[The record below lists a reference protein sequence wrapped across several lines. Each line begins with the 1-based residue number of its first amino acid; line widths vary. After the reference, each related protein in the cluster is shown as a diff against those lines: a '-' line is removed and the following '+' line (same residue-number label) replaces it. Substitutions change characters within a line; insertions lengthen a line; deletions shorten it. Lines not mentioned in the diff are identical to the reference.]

1 MAVSPAD
8 FYAYSRATGVAIP
21 DEPEER
27 ARMAPEVLEFRR
39 NQLKAATPT
48 GPDPLSVGL
57 GIGLALAGGGAGVLA
72 AQQALNR
79 QKLSA
84 VGGTR
89 ADLTRVKDFDLSR
102 VPSVQQQAPTTETV
116 VADLKP
122 SKEISPRAYAE
133 STGALAP
140 KDDSFLQFSQRAE
153 QIARETTPQD
163 LTSVQRTQLPE
174 VSQQAIEATDGG
186 LDQVLQRNINTP
198 SQRDTDFLRFSQRAD
213 AVAEQA
219 TVAAEQKN
227 RIRAVADQIWGF
239 EEELENLGLSAQ
251 KWLEKPNAR
260 ELTDLGPSRGL
271 SFDDIYERVNAA
283 GSDYKVGTMNP
294 LSAIERADL
303 LDPDIPTEKVKYL
316 LGNTLREQ
324 GGRVSTNLTYE
335 VPGGAGI
342 TERGAE
348 TVLVGDAG
356 SDVVAFNP
364 RTGQFETDY
373 TPDLEDI
380 NTGVKRFSNY
390 DINPADYGDIE
401 GPGGFVETRTFTE
414 RTKTGTSQVPGQVSA
429 AAGAAPGSERME
441 REIDRVLPSRSTLEG
456 DVARGFE
463 FDPITG
469 KLTLTG
475 AATRGISSREVSNV
489 AGRPARVIDLSKEGR
504 AARIT
509 ARQGQLQ
516 LDDPSYDPSSGGAL
530 TGRYQ
535 PATGEVSAKITSQP
549 VTGFMSGEER
559 LIKDAKGNWYV
570 NQAKTKVTGSAP
582 LKGYVGSDPNL
593 RTLSLDRGEVNSI
606 LSNASKL
613 WDAKG
618 GGSALERQTFLIDTL
633 NEQLQT
639 QQGVKLSI
647 LQRNEKNRLDPAA
660 FTFINEVRPGVKET
674 SLYVKPAKVDAEGR
688 PLAVIRQGQR
698 VPLIDPEFEEL
709 PALQFQ
715 GSKKVVGAG
724 GVAARDVDTS
734 TYEGGM
740 TFFSPTIETAPQRV
754 LPGQGRPLQGQAGS
768 VGSRPY
774 LDTSPVGYRVPSPGS
789 FARTQNPYTGA
800 AAAAMGP
807 AERVLSGNYQYPEQQ
822 LSFRLPPQS
831 QSQRMERNLFSLTSN
846 LTPGGRVVRG
856 ALQLGGGMGAIPA
869 GVGSLSESQT
879 ISRYGVSGSQLQ
891 EVGNKLM
898 AQASRKRGQQ
908 PGPTSATPAPEQG
921 PATAP
926 MQAPAPASTARPAIS
941 STEMAGYARRNAPI
955 PDVTSVEQQRADAV
969 ARHIGNYIS
978 AAAERMEGPASIQG
992 VKLKGVGQNALR
1004 PYQAPSEAMIQQL
1017 MRMARRR

>member
-1 MAVSPAD
+1 MALSPAD
-8 FYAYSRATGVAIP
+8 FYAYSRATGVAVP

-39 NQLKAATPT
+39 NQLKQEPSP

-57 GIGLALAGGGAGVLA
+57 GIGLALAGGGAGLFA
-72 AQQALNR
+72 GQKALSR

-84 VGGTR
+84 VEGTR
-89 ADLTRVKDFDLSR
+89 ADLSRVKDFDLSR
-102 VPSVQQQAPTTETV
+102 VPVVQQQAPATEAIVTPP
-116 VADLKP
+116 KP
-122 SKEISPRAYAE
+122 SKVTSPRSYAE

-140 KDDSFLQFSQRAE
+140 KDDAFLQFSQRAE
-153 QIARETTPQD
+153 QIAREATPQD

-186 LDQVLQRNINTP
+186 LDQVLQRNVNTP
-198 SQRDTDFLRFSQRAD
+198 SQRDTDFLKFSQRAD

-271 SFDDIYERVNAA
+271 SFDDIYERINAA

-324 GGRVSTNLTYE
+324 GGRVSTNLAYE

-342 TERGAE
+342 TGRGAE
-348 TVLVGDAG
+348 NVLVGEAG

-380 NTGVKRFSNY
+380 NTGTSRFSNY

-414 RTKTGTSQVPGQVSA
+414 RTKTGQSQVPGQVSA
-429 AAGAAPGSERME
+429 ATGAAPGSERME

-475 AATRGISSREVSNV
+475 AATRSTASRQVTNL
-489 AGRPARVIDLSKEGR
+489 AGRGVRVIDLSKEGR
-504 AARIT
+504 GERIT
-509 ARQGQLQ
+509 ARQGQLRM
-516 LDDPSYDPSSGGAL
+516 DDPSYDPSSGGAL

-535 PATGEVSAKITSQP
+535 PATGEVSAEITTQP
-549 VTGFMSGEER
+549 VTSFMSGEER
-559 LIKDAKGNWYV
+559 LIKDAKGKWYV

-593 RTLSLDRGEVNSI
+593 RTLSLNRNEVTSI
-606 LSNASKL
+606 ISNAVDL

-618 GGSALERQTFLIDTL
+618 GGSALERQSFLIDTL
-633 NEQLQT
+633 NNELQK

-647 LQRNEKNRLDPAA
+647 LQRDEKGRLAPAA
-660 FTFINEVRPGVKET
+660 FTFINEVQPGIKET
-674 SLYVKPAKVDAEGR
+674 NIYVKPAKLDAEGR
-688 PLAVIRQGQR
+688 PLAVIKKGQK
-698 VPLIDPEFEEL
+698 VPLIAPQFEDL

-715 GSKKVVGAG
+715 GAKKVVGAG

-754 LPGQGRPLQGQAGS
+754 LPEQGRPPQGEAGS
-768 VGSRPY
+768 VVFRSY
-774 LDTSPVGYRVPSPGS
+774 LDTAPVGYRVPSPGS

-807 AERVLSGNYQYPEQQ
+807 AERVLSGNYQYPQQQ
-822 LSFRLPPQS
+822 LSFRLEPQS
-831 QSQRMERNLFSLTSN
+831 QGQRMERNLFSLTAN

-869 GVGSLSESQT
+869 GLGTLSESQT

-891 EVGNKLM
+891 QVGNQLM
-898 AQASRKRGQQ
+898 AQAAYKRGQQ
-908 PGPTSATPAPEQG
+908 PGPTSATPPPSQG
-921 PATAP
+921 PATPP
-926 MQAPAPASTARPAIS
+926 MQAPAPVVRETPS

-955 PDVTSVEQQRADAV
+955 SQGVSAEQARADAI

-978 AAAERMEGPASIQG
+978 AASERMEGPASIQG

-1004 PYQAPSEAMIQQL
+1004 PYQAPSEALIQQL